1 MRHPECVY
9 VIATH
14 RANLWRQRRSRF
26 TNWRYFSN
34 NHWEITR
41 CDRAICLK
49 RNLKKTG
56 EKLDGQIERS
66 RHCWCRKKEN
76 FVETV
81 LMTSSI
87 ACGQMLSG
95 LAQAQSADSGERQSQ
110 DLQEIVVTAQK
121 PASTVQTTLI
131 AITAIDSYQI
141 QRQGLTDFRGLS
153 AQVPGVSAGKSGNGR
168 SDFVI
173 RGLSDVG
180 GTSPTR
186 ARPFDCDRHSPAQ
199 PRRDR
204 TT

>member
-1 MRHPECVY
+1 MVK
-9 VIATH
+9 
-14 RANLWRQRRSRF
+14 SR
-26 TNWRYFSN
+26 
-34 NHWEITR
+34 
-41 CDRAICLK
+41 DRAIV
-49 RNLKKTG
+49 G
-56 EKLDGQIERS
+56 VA
-66 RHCWCRKKEN
+66 RKKI
-76 FVETV
+76 VETV

-87 ACGQMLSG
+87 ASSQMLSG

-110 DLQEIVVTAQK
+110 DREEIVVTVQK
-121 PASTVQTTLI
+121 PASTVQTIPI
-131 AITAIDSYQI
+131 AITAIDSQQI
-141 QRQGLTDFRGLS
+141 QRQWLTDFRGLS
-153 AQVPGVSAGKSGNGR
+153 AQVPGASAGKSGNGR